1 MYNQHWIRATHVSGT
16 CVRFQ
21 VNTMQLL
28 DTLVGQQLHRIFLS
42 LIYYKKVY
50 GVTAMDNEM
59 REIRELL
66 IELRVNFQHLN
77 QRVDATLG
85 QVRDQVTRLE
95 ERVAAHDKQIWIAV
109 GAAGILSMLL
119 PYLVDAIRQ

>member
-1 MYNQHWIRATHVSGT
+1 
-16 CVRFQ
+16 
-21 VNTMQLL
+21 
-28 DTLVGQQLHRIFLS
+28 
-42 LIYYKKVY
+42 
-50 GVTAMDNEM
+50 MDNEM

-77 QRVDATLG
+77 QRVDSTLG

-95 ERVAAHDKQIWIAV
+95 ERVSAHDKQIWIAV

>member
-1 MYNQHWIRATHVSGT
+1 
-16 CVRFQ
+16 
-21 VNTMQLL
+21 
-28 DTLVGQQLHRIFLS
+28 
-42 LIYYKKVY
+42 
-50 GVTAMDNEM
+50 MDNEM

-77 QRVDATLG
+77 QRVDSTLG
-85 QVRDQVTRLE
+85 QLRDQVTRLE
-95 ERVAAHDKQIWIAV
+95 ERVSAHDKQIWIAV